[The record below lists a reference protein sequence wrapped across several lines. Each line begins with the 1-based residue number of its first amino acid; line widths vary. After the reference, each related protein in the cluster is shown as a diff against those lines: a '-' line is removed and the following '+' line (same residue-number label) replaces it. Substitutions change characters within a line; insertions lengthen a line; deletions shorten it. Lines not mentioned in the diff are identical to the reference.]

1 MNLLELYFLET
12 VEYNLYI
19 STEEY
24 QGFEQSLQNHV
35 NQIDAVQQQEEKQL
49 VHTKQYYEQ
58 ELAKL
63 IQFEKQLEQ

>member
-63 IQFEKQLEQ
+63 IQFENQLEQ

>member
-19 STEEY
+19 SKEEY

-63 IQFEKQLEQ
+63 IQFENQLEQ